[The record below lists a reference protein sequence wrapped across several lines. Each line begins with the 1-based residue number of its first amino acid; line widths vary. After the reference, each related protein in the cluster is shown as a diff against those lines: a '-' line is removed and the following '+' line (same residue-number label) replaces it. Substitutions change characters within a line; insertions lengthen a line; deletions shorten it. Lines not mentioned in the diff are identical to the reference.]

1 MSTNQEIAERLSL
14 FAVHI
19 QQWRDEAARLTLR
32 VAQSRQLPPVEAEL
46 MELEETANAIYRD
59 ITAFQATVDEVAA
72 RSPAAA
78 SELQTV
84 SDALRLV
91 LLEITEL
98 GVRLYSVHSGIPHTA
113 AGS

>member
-46 MELEETANAIYRD
+46 ME
-59 ITAFQATVDEVAA
+59 
-72 RSPAAA
+72 
-78 SELQTV
+78 
-84 SDALRLV
+84 
-91 LLEITEL
+91 
-98 GVRLYSVHSGIPHTA
+98 
-113 AGS
+113 